1 MWKRKTAAFLRTHTV
16 TPPLVCV
23 KARHRVGCVCVC
35 VYCEIKGNSVLRSW
49 SKVQNSRG
57 GGEGGG
63 GIHGRLAGVGH
74 DPQVNRENIYRV
86 YQY

>member
-1 MWKRKTAAFLRTHTV
+1 M
-16 TPPLVCV
+16 
-23 KARHRVGCVCVC
+23 CVCTVRLKVI
-35 VYCEIKGNSVLRSW
+35 VYCAPGLKFRTAGE
-49 SKVQNSRG
+49 
-57 GGEGGG
+57 GGEGG